1 MTARPTLR
9 NLTGARAEPNPLSD
23 TALIM
28 IDCQNTYREGVMALD
43 GVDAALAEAEAL
55 LARARNLGSP
65 IIHIRHD
72 AGVGSP
78 YDISAENGQIMSS
91 VAPVDG
97 EPVVDK
103 NYPSSFEKTNLD
115 ELLKDRR
122 VTKLTLAGFMT
133 HMCVN
138 STARAG
144 FNNGYDVTV
153 VGSATATRSLP
164 DPRGGDIA
172 SEAVH
177 ANALAAMG
185 DLFAHVTAKA
195 GDVPD

>member
-153 VGSATATRSLP
+153 VASATATRSLP